1 MCKKS
6 HSYIRL
12 KVATQLA
19 PEDFIVEPALQL
31 MWQTIYNEFLSTRG
45 ERYIKHLKQVKYGSA
60 KRCLW
65 GFKIKLWIELL
76 V

>member
-1 MCKKS
+1 MCKKP

-31 MWQTIYNEFLSTRG
+31 M
-45 ERYIKHLKQVKYGSA
+45 
-60 KRCLW
+60 
-65 GFKIKLWIELL
+65 
-76 V
+76 